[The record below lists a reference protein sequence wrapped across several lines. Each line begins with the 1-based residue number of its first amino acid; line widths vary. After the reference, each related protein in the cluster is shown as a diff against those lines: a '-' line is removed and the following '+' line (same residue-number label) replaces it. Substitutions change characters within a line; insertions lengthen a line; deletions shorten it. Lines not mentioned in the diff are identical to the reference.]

1 MNKEELLEL
10 LDSLGLPKEEYYIL
24 GSGSLLLYGIR
35 EKATDLDL
43 CVSNELFESMITKF
57 DIDLSSKNECGF
69 YRLNELI
76 EFVVNDK
83 KDFNRAFKDGY
94 PVESLQVILNYK
106 INRNAL
112 KDQIDIDNIKSYLDN
127 NRI

>member
-1 MNKEELLEL
+1 MNKEEFLEL

-35 EKATDLDL
+35 AKAADLDL
-43 CVSNELFESMITKF
+43 CVSNELFEGMITKF
-57 DIDLSSKNECGF
+57 NIDLSTKNECGF

-76 EFVVNDK
+76 ELVVNDK
-83 KDFNRAFKDGY
+83 KNFNRSFRDGY

-112 KDQIDIDNIKSYLDN
+112 KDQEDIKNIKAYLDN
-127 NRI
+127 NGI